1 MPCKSES
8 HSSALRGS
16 VLTKCSHVHIA
27 SLRIQSGKGPA
38 TEHITSHPTSL
49 DSDQIRNHRDF
60 QGWFTVRNLAFTGRP
75 TSLVFLLSLG
85 RAAVLHEV
93 RDEVDGQ
100 REDDGRVLLRRDRVE
115 GLKRKGEA
123 GYLLWRLLSIQ
134 S

>member
-16 VLTKCSHVHIA
+16 VLTNRSQVHIA

-85 RAAVLHEV
+85 CAAVLHEV

-123 GYLLWRLLSIQ
+123 VYLLWRLPSIQ